1 MRSIALLIA
10 YGKNEKIYEHGIGTM
25 IKRLMCCLVCT
36 ASWIT
41 CGQPA
46 LAVDLN
52 GHWATD
58 ASLCDKVFVKEG
70 NVVSFAPNSDQFG
83 SGFIMEGNKIRG
95 QTSNCSIKL
104 RKEDGNSIHL
114 IANCA
119 TDIMVSSVQF
129 SAKVIDANTILR
141 IFPEMGDDIAI
152 KYSRC
157 PN

>member
-1 MRSIALLIA
+1 
-10 YGKNEKIYEHGIGTM
+10 M
-25 IKRLMCCLVCT
+25 IKWLMFSTFCV

-41 CGQPA
+41 CSQPV
-46 LAVDLN
+46 LAFDLN

-58 ASLCDKVFVKEG
+58 ASLCGKVFVKDG
-70 NVVSFAPNSDQFG
+70 NLVSFAPNSDQFG
-83 SGFIMEGNKIRG
+83 SGFIVAGNKIRG
-95 QTSNCSIKL
+95 QASSCSIKL
-104 RKEDGNSIHL
+104 RKEDGTSIHL

-129 SAKVIDANTILR
+129 SAKVIDENTIMR
-141 IFPEMGDDIAI
+141 IFPEMGDDISM